1 VAQQFRDA
9 GAGVS
14 GRALFLRQS
23 GRYLWGGAICAI
35 LHNALVIGLASG
47 GVAYPVALVVSFC
60 ITTPIGYLFHSA
72 VTFSEP
78 RSWGRLMRFVGGS
91 SAGFGWSAA
100 LMIGMH
106 GGLGLPV
113 AVATPVATVALFLWN
128 FASARW
134 AIVRSAT

>member
-1 VAQQFRDA
+1 MAQQFRDA
-9 GAGVS
+9 GARVS
-14 GRALFLRQS
+14 GLALLLRQS
-23 GRYLWGGAICAI
+23 GRYFCGGAICAF
-35 LHNALVIGLASG
+35 LHNALVIGLASV
-47 GVAYPVALVVSFC
+47 GVLYPVALVVSFC

-72 VTFSEP
+72 VTFGEP

-91 SAGFGWSAA
+91 LAGFCWSAA

-113 AVATPVATVALFLWN
+113 VVATPLATAALFVWN

-134 AIVRSAT
+134 AIVRSTA

>member
-1 VAQQFRDA
+1 M
-9 GAGVS
+9 S
-14 GRALFLRQS
+14 GYALLLRQS

-35 LHNALVIGLASG
+35 FHNVLVIGLATV
-47 GVAYPVALVVSFC
+47 GVPYPVALVVSFC

-72 VTFSEP
+72 VTFGER

-91 SAGFGWSAA
+91 LAGFGWSAA

-106 GGLGLPV
+106 GGLGLPIV
-113 AVATPVATVALFLWN
+113 VATPLATAMLFLWN

-134 AIVRSAT
+134 AIVRSAA